1 MILPLRA
8 IYRRAAARGEIAVN
22 PTLKLT
28 LPAVRGR
35 RERITPPREAK
46 ALIAAVPL
54 GDRALWAT
62 AFYAGI
68 RRGELQALQ
77 WHDIDLHECLIHVD
91 HSWDRKAGLI
101 EPKSRSG
108 KRRVPIT
115 TGLRQHL
122 LAHRLHQG
130 HGGHGY
136 VFTNQHGNPFDPVT
150 IHTRARKAWKT
161 ANLTPLTLH
170 DCRHAYATFAI
181 AAGINAKALS
191 TYMGHSTITIT
202 LDRYGHLL
210 PGNEHHAANLL
221 DDLFRQGERPHPSLA
236 AAD

>member
-1 MILPLRA
+1 MPSTDA
-8 IYRRAAARGEIAVN
+8 PTARGEIAVN

-35 RERITPPREAK
+35 RERITPPSEAE
-46 ALIAAVPL
+46 ALIAATPIS
-54 GDRALWAT
+54 DRALWAT
-62 AFYAGI
+62 AFYAGL

-77 WHDIDLHECLIHVD
+77 WSDIDLEQHLIHVK
-91 HSWDRKAGLI
+91 HSWDHKAGLI

-115 TGLRQHL
+115 TGLRQQL
-122 LAHRLHQG
+122 LAHRLQQG

-136 VFTNQHGNPFDPVT
+136 LFTNQHGNPFDPVT
-150 IHTRARKAWKT
+150 IHNRARKAWKT
-161 ANLTPLTLH
+161 ANLNPITLH

-210 PGNEHHAANLL
+210 PGNEHHAATLL
-221 DDLFRQGERPHPSLA
+221 DTWLEQTMGTTL
-236 AAD
+236 